1 MVPVP
6 APPMGRGAILVRILV
21 IFWDGPP
28 DRVDIQTMSMM
39 GPLITQS
46 LSQLQASERA
56 AIKPSEPKR
65 ATDAKARRRPEDSYD
80 SIASEVDGAQA
91 ARRLSA
97 NDQEDAHEDR
107 EEHQGQQG
115 RAGEAKPGEHPGID
129 VNG

>member
-1 MVPVP
+1 M
-6 APPMGRGAILVRILV
+6 V
-21 IFWDGPP
+21 IFWDSPSE
-28 DRVDIQTMSMM
+28 RVDIETMSMM

-46 LSQLQASERA
+46 LAQLQASERA
-56 AIKPSEPKR
+56 AIKPGEPKR

-91 ARRLSA
+91 ARRLSS

-107 EEHQGQQG
+107 QEHQGQQG
-115 RAGEAKPGEHPGID
+115 SATRAKPGDHPAID